1 MTKDEI
7 ELTIRRSVNSPGF
20 RLGKHCRDR
29 MTNRSVKTQD
39 LVNVL
44 DKGEITEIEDL
55 GEGKFK
61 CKVEGKDLEGDPLAV
76 RVGLDGYGVKCIT
89 MY

>member
-1 MTKDEI
+1 MET
-7 ELTIRRSVNSPGF
+7 RGVQ
-20 RLGKHCRDR
+20 
-29 MTNRSVKTQD
+29 TQD

-44 DKGEITEIEDL
+44 GKGKVSEIMDL
-55 GEGKFK
+55 GSGKYK
-61 CKVEGKDLEGDPLAV
+61 CKVEGEDLEGDPLTV